1 MHTYYIIIFFIIG
14 TIFGSF
20 FNVVAYRMSNNLSIV
35 KPGSHCEYCN
45 HKLRWYEL
53 IPIFSYLFQLGRC
66 NKCKEKLS
74 KGYIIVEI
82 ITGIL
87 FATCYNE
94 FGFSAKLIISL
105 IFTSS
110 LIITI
115 VSDIEYMIIIDEVI
129 LISSILILLT
139 HLFSQGFQHA
149 FYMLTSGLLSFITMY
164 LIKLFGDFI
173 FKKESLGGG
182 DIKLMFLFGITLGY
196 EMSIMA
202 IFLGTFL
209 AFPISLYILLKRKN
223 NMIPFGPF
231 LSIAA
236 ILILITKLDLPK
248 IINWFQL

>member
-1 MHTYYIIIFFIIG
+1 MH
-14 TIFGSF
+14 
-20 FNVVAYRMSNNLSIV
+20 L
-35 KPGSHCEYCN
+35 
-45 HKLRWYEL
+45 
-53 IPIFSYLFQLGRC
+53 
-66 NKCKEKLS
+66 
-74 KGYIIVEI
+74 
-82 ITGIL
+82 
-87 FATCYNE
+87 
-94 FGFSAKLIISL
+94 
-105 IFTSS
+105 
-110 LIITI
+110 
-115 VSDIEYMIIIDEVI
+115 
-129 LISSILILLT
+129 
-139 HLFSQGFQHA
+139 
-149 FYMLTSGLLSFITMY
+149 